1 MDIVIVP
8 GLPKLTCPD
17 GLILPDKLYP
27 PPTPPSA
34 YHSRILADC
43 EVAALIT
50 NPFLAGS
57 VRVILTELEAII
69 VPPVPD
75 KRRRAVLPV
84 DEKYESPLA

>member
-1 MDIVIVP
+1 VP
-8 GLPKLTCPD
+8 AFPITISPV
-17 GLILPDKLYP
+17 GLIYP
-27 PPTPPSA
+27 PSGRLGGN
-34 YHSRILADC
+34 HSRRLADC

-84 DEKYESPLA
+84 EEKYESPLA